1 MIRVD
6 AVAGVPIQSQL
17 GRAMRWD
24 RRRSEFLWVDSGAG
38 LAHRA
43 RVVGSTE
50 LQPVCTY
57 HLLDRPGALTPV
69 DGNDGWLVTLGR
81 SIVLLRPDGSTSELA
96 MVAPVGA
103 RLNEAACDQR
113 GRLWA
118 GASAEDH
125 VSPVGGLYRLER
137 DGEIDLMVDSLV
149 NPGGLGWSPDG
160 RTLYLADSGL
170 RHVLAFA
177 FDPDRG
183 VLGRQRVLLSFDGAD
198 GAPDG
203 LSVDGR
209 GDLWIAMF
217 GGHALRRYSPSGVLL
232 GVHRLPAAQVTSC
245 AFGGRDL
252 RTLFVTTGTEGWD
265 DGQRAADPDA
275 GLVYRV
281 DTRTAGSPSW
291 SYRPEPNWWA
301 RVALDVST
309 CSIGEGLGY
318 EIVVGGGHGSMIETV
333 LPEFEVT
340 EIRGRQFHLVG
351 TIVDQAA
358 LHAILHR
365 LQDLHLDVLEL
376 HRLSER

>member
-1 MIRVD
+1 
-6 AVAGVPIQSQL
+6 
-17 GRAMRWD
+17 MRWD
-24 RRRSEFLWVDSGAG
+24 PRRSEFLWVDSGAG

-43 RVVGSTE
+43 RVVGITD

-57 HLLDRPGALTPV
+57 HLPGRPGSLTPV
-69 DGNDGWLVTLGR
+69 AGNDGWLVTLGR
-81 SIVLLRPDGSTSELA
+81 GIGLLGPDGSTSELA
-96 MVAPVGA
+96 TVAPVGA
-103 RLNEAACDQR
+103 SLNEAACDRR
-113 GRLWA
+113 GRLWVGA
-118 GASAEDH
+118 GADDH
-125 VSPVGGLYRLER
+125 VSPVGGLYRFER
-137 DGEIDLMVDSLV
+137 NGEIDLMVDSLV

-183 VLGRQRVLLSFDGAD
+183 VLGRQRVLLAFDGAD

-209 GDLWIAMF
+209 GDLWIAMY
-217 GGHALRRYSPSGVLL
+217 GGHALRRYSPNGVLL
-232 GVHRLPAAQVTSC
+232 AAHRIPAAQVTSC

-252 RTLFVTTGTEGWD
+252 RTLFVTTSTEGWD
-265 DGQRAADPDA
+265 DEQRAADPDA

-281 DTRTAGSPSW
+281 DARTTGSPARA
-291 SYRPEPNWWA
+291 YLPEPTWWA
-301 RVALDVST
+301 RVALDGST
-309 CSIGEGLGY
+309 GSTGEAVGY
-318 EIVVGGGHGSMIETV
+318 EIVVGGGHGSMIEIV

-340 EIRGRQFHLVG
+340 EVRGRQVHLVG

-358 LHAILHR
+358 LHAVLHR

-376 HRLSER
+376 HRLGGR